1 MEDFS
6 NSIEVIHNGNDR
18 VMITFGGQGLELTID
33 EAAYI
38 FTHLG
43 YALQDLNYLDKDTDA
58 GVGG

>member
-38 FTHLG
+38 FTSSGLCP
-43 YALQDLNYLDKDTDA
+43 A
-58 GVGG
+58 GSQLFR